1 MLKAKSIALGTPDT
15 GWWYGRPI
23 LFPLISSIFFKLGLG
38 EIGIRFIWLI
48 MSVFN
53 VGLIYFLGRELFNK
67 RVGLIASA
75 LMSVSYIEL
84 FYSNRM
90 LVNLPEVFFTLV
102 AFILFVKVEF
112 SNQNKKLIR
121 WILPLL
127 MIGTL
132 MRFTVGLGIIILLS
146 YLIITKGFNLFK
158 EKEWYMSL
166 LFAILLYLPYGLYSW
181 IKYKNPVYVIASVLV
196 GSTGDRAPGTTIF
209 TVLKQYLLYLPQY
222 TNWIFFL
229 SFLLA
234 LFLLGI
240 SLVLSYDLIRKE
252 EKSKKSI
259 FIFLFLI
266 IPLLYF
272 GLFVNHFED
281 RYIAMILP
289 IVFVLT
295 AYGLDIVYKNIAKY
309 SKNII
314 AMIILLVI
322 LISGTYFMYSHSDLI
337 IKDKINSYG
346 DLREVGL
353 WIRSNSQEGDGI
365 LSAGVPQI
373 NYYSEREVY
382 RNEQNIT
389 SQLELIKNK
398 SIKYII
404 VTNWE
409 KDPEWL
415 YNYLSSNQTDFK
427 NVYQSVSNY
436 NNNQMFAVV
445 FSTGY

>member
-1 MLKAKSIALGTPDT
+1 
-15 GWWYGRPI
+15 
-23 LFPLISSIFFKLGLG
+23 
-38 EIGIRFIWLI
+38 
-48 MSVFN
+48 
-53 VGLIYFLGRELFNK
+53 
-67 RVGLIASA
+67 
-75 LMSVSYIEL
+75 
-84 FYSNRM
+84 
-90 LVNLPEVFFTLV
+90 
-102 AFILFVKVEF
+102 
-112 SNQNKKLIR
+112 
-121 WILPLL
+121 
-127 MIGTL
+127 
-132 MRFTVGLGIIILLS
+132 
-146 YLIITKGFNLFK
+146 
-158 EKEWYMSL
+158 MSL

-229 SFLLA
+229 YFLLA